1 MERII
6 IAEKMKETKDKN
18 TRDVSKETQRLV
30 DFLNE
35 KYNFR
40 FNSVMGYTEY
50 QKKIIIHP

>member
-1 MERII
+1 MN
-6 IAEKMKETKDKN
+6 KTKETNKP
-18 TRDVSKETQRLV
+18 DVSQETKRLV

-35 KYNFR
+35 NYNFR